1 MNRHGT
7 IILLID
13 MNPVPVAIV
22 NNVTIFII
30 IIVITT
36 MILSI
41 LVLIR
46 RPSGEEG
53 ASAFRLCP
61 LMI

>member
-1 MNRHGT
+1 
-7 IILLID
+7 

-22 NNVTIFII
+22 NNITIFII

>member
-1 MNRHGT
+1 
-7 IILLID
+7 

-22 NNVTIFII
+22 NNITILII

-46 RPSGEEG
+46 RPSGEG

-61 LMI
+61 LLI